1 MKRLYL
7 TFIPLFIVALLLLGC
22 NKNINLK
29 PVYEDVEVPEAEI
42 QQKSISILNMSD
54 LEIIKKSADFLK
66 SCGKTLTFEETRIV
80 YENNINTDILCK
92 NQDNLDVHYKGE
104 YLAIYFYPHAKYRNR
119 RTFWLY
125 ILDKTARCWG
135 IGKNQ
140 TLKWKRRSKTAP
152 VKSYLNLLLI
162 QYLSYSLHGLLIQG
176 FAGCFYIFFDLFRP
190 GSTDDYA
197 AYFRMC

>member
-80 YENNINTDILCK
+80 
-92 NQDNLDVHYKGE
+92 
-104 YLAIYFYPHAKYRNR
+104 
-119 RTFWLY
+119 
-125 ILDKTARCWG
+125 
-135 IGKNQ
+135 
-140 TLKWKRRSKTAP
+140 
-152 VKSYLNLLLI
+152 
-162 QYLSYSLHGLLIQG
+162 
-176 FAGCFYIFFDLFRP
+176 
-190 GSTDDYA
+190 
-197 AYFRMC
+197 

>member
-1 MKRLYL
+1 MDVHGRVNVMKRLYL

-104 YLAIYFYPHAKYRNR
+104 YLAIYFYPHAQIQEQENILVVYLGHNGKVLGYREESN
-119 RTFWLY
+119 
-125 ILDKTARCWG
+125 
-135 IGKNQ
+135 
-140 TLKWKRRSKTAP
+140 P
-152 VKSYLNLLLI
+152 
-162 QYLSYSLHGLLIQG
+162 
-176 FAGCFYIFFDLFRP
+176 
-190 GSTDDYA
+190 
-197 AYFRMC
+197 